1 MDIDKRRMQ
10 LYLLLGPAATNALDE
25 YRLDNPERFIRDFD
39 WDHLHFMMRM
49 KDHVTNI
56 ITTKGPEAVAAETCL
71 PARVCRSMD
80 PECKSKKALWFH
92 TEPRPRKACKSERR
106 EGPSS

>member
-10 LYLLLGPAATNALDE
+10 LYLLLGPAATNTLDE

-39 WDHLHFMMRM
+39 WDHLHFMMRV

-56 ITTKGPEAVAAETCL
+56 INKHGAEEVAVETSL
-71 PARVCRSMD
+71 PARVCRSID
-80 PECKSKKALWFH
+80 PKSKGKKALWFH
-92 TEPRPRKACKSERR
+92 SEPAPRKAHKSEHRT
-106 EGPSS
+106 SV